1 MTHSYGRRKVAW
13 GRMLLLLSLS
23 LAILLPALTQAAE
36 TTPEYGIR
44 DKTPQLKAFT
54 GATIVVSPNEAY
66 QNGILLIDRGRVV
79 AVGKNVQI
87 PTSATVIE
95 LPGYWIYPGFVDP
108 VTNYGVE
115 KPTRSRNRHRAPQYE
130 AGRAGGDAWNDAI
143 HSELDWVSQF
153 KPDEKEAEQFIKQG
167 ITVVQSARLDGIFRG
182 RSFVTTLRDALPNDV
197 ILLPHG
203 EQFMSFD
210 KGSSKQ
216 DYPSSLMG
224 AIAMIRQ
231 MFLDVDWYATAHAAY
246 RLNPDQKMPEFNA
259 AIEALANVKQEQLLF
274 EPGDLMS
281 LFRADRIAK
290 EFGLDFAYVGDGKEY
305 VRPGLVKATGAY
317 LVLPVNYPEAPDV
330 GTLEDQLDVTL
341 SELRHW
347 ERAPS
352 DAAVMAQNGIPF
364 AFTTHKLRVKS
375 EFLPNVRKAI
385 EYGLPEETALAALT
399 IVPAKICAIDNEV
412 GTLREGKLADFLVTD
427 KDIFDNDATIY
438 SVWIQGQEKVLK
450 QMQKVD
456 LRGIYDLS
464 FDNQTAELTL
474 KGKKE
479 KPSGECKI
487 GEKSAKL
494 SNVSVDD
501 NKLEFNFAPDTLGL
515 EGVLRFS
522 GRLEDGKLSG
532 QYITS
537 TGDMLSWSAFKK
549 GDYVPEPDSTKKAG
563 RKEPEFESRV
573 TFPNKAYGV
582 ESQPQG
588 QDVLI
593 KNATVWTSEDDGILA
608 NTDILIK
615 DGKFAAI
622 GRGLVAPADVKVID
636 GSGKQVTAGIIDKHS
651 HLAIAGD
658 VNEGTE
664 AITSEARI
672 GDVVDP
678 EDINIYR
685 QLTGGVT
692 SSYLLHGSANP
703 IGATTQPVKLRWGSD
718 SEELKMR
725 QAPPG
730 IKFALGENVK
740 QSNWGDQ
747 YRARYPQSR
756 TGVEALIRDAF
767 QAAKE
772 YDEAWQHYRAL
783 SSKEKAKT
791 IPPRRDLELD
801 PLVEVLHSQRFI
813 ACHAYVQ
820 SEMLMLIRLA
830 ESFGFMVRTFEHG
843 LEAYKIAPELAAKD
857 VGVSSFSDWWAYK
870 FEVYDAIPQQP
881 GLLNQK
887 GALVSIKSD
896 DVDIARRLNQEA
908 AKSVMYTDMS
918 QEDALKMVT
927 INPARQLMIDDH
939 VGSIKVGKDADFV
952 IWNGNPLSIHSKPLQ
967 TWIEGRKYFDIDA
980 DRLMHDDNVAEKN
993 ALVQKI
999 LKESSKKKAG
1009 DRHGGRG
1016 GPDSGWVPPGEGR
1029 DSK

>member
-1 MTHSYGRRKVAW
+1 MTNSYGRRCVAE
-13 GRMLLLLSLS
+13 GRTFLLLLLG
-23 LAILLPALTQAAE
+23 LAVCLPALIQAAE

-54 GATIVVSPNEAY
+54 GATIVASPDEIY
-66 QNGILLIDRGRVV
+66 EKGTLLIDGGRVV
-79 AVGKNVQI
+79 TVGRNVQI
-87 PTSATVIE
+87 PSSATVIE
-95 LPGYWIYPGFVDP
+95 LPGYWIYPGFIDP
-108 VTNYGVE
+108 VTNYGIE
-115 KPTRSRNRHRAPQYE
+115 KPTRSRNWQRAPQYE
-130 AGRAGGDAWNDAI
+130 AERSGGDAWNDAI
-143 HSELDWVSQF
+143 HSEIDWVGEF
-153 KPDEKEAEQFIKQG
+153 KADEKEAEQFIKQG
-167 ITVVQSARLDGIFRG
+167 FTVVQSARLDGVFRG
-182 RSFVTTLRDALPNDV
+182 RSFVATLRDALPNDV

-210 KGSSKQ
+210 KGSSTQ

-231 MFLDVDWYATAHAAY
+231 MFLDVDWYAKAHAAY
-246 RLNPDQKMPEFNA
+246 KLNPDQKMPEFNA
-259 AIEALANVKQEQLLF
+259 AIEALANVEQEKLLF

-281 LFRADRIAK
+281 LLRADRIAK
-290 EFGLDFAYVGDGKEY
+290 EFRLTFAYVGDGKEY
-305 VRPGLVKATGAY
+305 VRPDLVKATGAY
-317 LVLPVNYPEAPDV
+317 LILPVNYPESPNV

-341 SELRHW
+341 AELRHW
-347 ERAPS
+347 ERAPA
-352 DAAVMAQNGIPF
+352 DAAAMAENEIPF
-364 AFTTHKLRVKS
+364 AFTTHKLKEYS
-375 EFLPNVRKAI
+375 DFLPNVRKAV
-385 EYGLPEETALAALT
+385 EYGLPKGTALAALT
-399 IVPAKICAIDNEV
+399 TIPAEICAVDDEV
-412 GTLREGKLADFLVTD
+412 GTLQKGKLADFFVAD
-427 KDIFDNDATIY
+427 KDIFDDGATIY

-450 QMQKVD
+450 PMQKVD
-456 LRGIYDLS
+456 LRGNYDLS
-464 FDNQTAELTL
+464 FDSQTAQLTL
-474 KGKKE
+474 KGRKD
-479 KPSGECKI
+479 KPSGQCKI
-487 GEKSAKL
+487 GEKTTKL
-494 SNVSVDD
+494 AGVTVDD
-501 NKLEFNFAPDTLGL
+501 NKLEFSFTPDTLDLRGI
-515 EGVLRFS
+515 LRFS
-522 GRLEDGKLSG
+522 GRLADGKLSG
-532 QYITS
+532 QYMTS
-537 TGDMLSWSAFKK
+537 TGDLLNWSAVKRSV
-549 GDYVPEPDSTKKAG
+549 YVPEPDTVKKEE
-563 RKEPEFESRV
+563 RKVPEFVSQV

-582 ESQPQG
+582 TSQPAQE
-588 QDVLI
+588 DVLI
-593 KNATVWTSEDDGILA
+593 KNATVWTSEDAGILENA
-608 NTDILIK
+608 DVLIQN
-615 DGKFAAI
+615 GKIAAI
-622 GRGLVAPADVKVID
+622 GSGLTAPADVTVID
-636 GSGKQVTAGIIDKHS
+636 ASGKQVTAGIIDKHS

-664 AITSEARI
+664 AISSEARI

-718 SEELKMR
+718 SEGLKMKW
-725 QAPPG
+725 APTG

-740 QSNWGDQ
+740 QSNWGAQ
-747 YRARYPQSR
+747 YRTRYPQSR

-772 YDEAWQHYRAL
+772 YDATWQHFRAM
-783 SSKEKAKT
+783 SSKDRAKV

-820 SEMLMLIRLA
+820 SEMLMLIRMA

-857 VGVSSFSDWWAYK
+857 VGISSFADWWAYK

-887 GALVSIKSD
+887 GVLVSIKSD

-927 INPARQLMIDDH
+927 INPARQLMVDDRI
-939 VGSIKVGKDADFV
+939 GSIKVGKDADFV

-980 DRLMHDDNVAEKN
+980 DRRMYDDNVAEKN
-993 ALVQKI
+993 DLVQKV
-999 LKESSKKKAG
+999 LKELAAKKPG
-1009 DRHGGRG
+1009 GRHEGRG
-1016 GPDSGWVPPGEGR
+1016 GPDSGWVPPEEGR
-1029 DSK
+1029 ELR